1 MGTGGKRFRLAAA
14 HFNRV
19 VSTRLLIAHRL
30 LAGFRE
36 AEKWRELVVANT
48 LMADLEVVMSQP
60 QLTETDIRNLASS
73 QSYDRGYRYY
83 HSGAVFDVI
92 RRGNVLTAKVAGS
105 EYEPYQVQ
113 VTLSAG
119 SVAETS
125 CTCPY
130 DWGGICK
137 HIVAALLVWVH
148 ERDEIEEK
156 PALETLLA
164 ELTAVQLRQVLLGVA
179 ADGPEFAEAIEREVA
194 WLQEQPAAL
203 AEQATTAVPVDIN
216 AVRREIH
223 KDFRLAGKGDP
234 LEYGYY
240 DEYAALTVDADGIL
254 QPHLEKVTA
263 LLDAGDLD
271 TAVTLISAIINIF
284 IDGLTDLDDYIYEYN
299 EDAFGDATLTLG
311 AILTEVLLSR
321 DMPPE
326 EQEEWLD
333 RIADWEEALGE
344 LEIAQTAV
352 EQGWT
357 YPPLVAAMQ
366 GNITEK
372 GAWEG
377 EAPIYADELALAR
390 LRILA
395 RQGRQQEYINLA
407 AAEGQ
412 TKLSITMLAKSGDVE
427 KAAAEAKAYLVYPSE
442 ILAAASAMAA
452 QDALSLALEVGEH
465 GLALEQETGKLE
477 LARWTR
483 DQASASG
490 NQTLALR
497 AAQVAFRQGTTL
509 ADYTAVQQIAGDQ
522 WPSIRPT
529 LLQQLQKSWHIAHKI
544 DIYLHEN
551 MLAEAMAA
559 LDEKQAFVLEGEL
572 RRVVEATRASTPDW
586 GIRKYQERAE
596 EIMDAGRSGS
606 YDTAVSW
613 LSHARDIYQQHN
625 RLPEWQR
632 YLDGVLETHQRKYKL
647 VPMLRN
653 IR

>member
-1 MGTGGKRFRLAAA
+1 
-14 HFNRV
+14 
-19 VSTRLLIAHRL
+19 
-30 LAGFRE
+30 
-36 AEKWRELVVANT
+36 
-48 LMADLEVVMSQP
+48 MSQL

-73 QSYDRGYRYY
+73 QSYDRGYHYY

-92 RRGNVLTAKVAGS
+92 QRGNLLTAKVEGS
-105 EYEPYQVQ
+105 EYAPYRVQ
-113 VTLSAG
+113 ITLIDG

-179 ADGPEFAEAIEREVA
+179 ADGPEFAEAIERELT

-203 AEQATTAVPVDIN
+203 AEQAVPVDIT
-216 AVRREIH
+216 AVRREID

-234 LEYGYY
+234 FEYGYY
-240 DEYAALTVDADGIL
+240 DEYAALEMDLDGIL
-254 QPHLEKVTA
+254 QSHLEKVTA
-263 LLDAGDLD
+263 LLDMGDVD
-271 TAVTLISAIINIF
+271 TAVILISAIIDAF

-311 AILTEVLLSR
+311 AALAEVLLSR

-326 EQEEWLD
+326 EQEKWLEQ
-333 RIADWEEALGE
+333 IADWEKALGE

-412 TKLSITMLAKSGDVE
+412 TKLSITMLAESGDVE
-427 KAAAEAKAYLVYPSE
+427 KAAAEAKAYLAYPSE
-442 ILAAASAMAA
+442 ILAVVSAMAA
-452 QDALSLALEVGEH
+452 KGALSLALEVAEH
-465 GLALEQETGKLE
+465 GLTLEQETGKLE

-509 ADYTAVQQIAGDQ
+509 ADYTAVQQIAGDL
-522 WPSIRPT
+522 WPSIRT
-529 LLQQLQKSWHIAHKI
+529 DLLQHLQKSWHISHKI

-559 LDEKQAFVLEGEL
+559 LDEKQAFVLEADL
-572 RRVVEATRASTPDW
+572 RRVVEATRATTPDW

-596 EIMDAGRSGS
+596 EIMDAGRSGA

-613 LSHARDIYQQHN
+613 LRDARDIYQQHN
-625 RLPEWQR
+625 RLFEWHR
-632 YLDGVLETHQRKYKL
+632 YLDSILATHQRKYKL

>member
-1 MGTGGKRFRLAAA
+1 
-14 HFNRV
+14 
-19 VSTRLLIAHRL
+19 
-30 LAGFRE
+30 
-36 AEKWRELVVANT
+36 
-48 LMADLEVVMSQP
+48 MSQL
-60 QLTETDIRNLASS
+60 QLTETDIRNWASS

-83 HSGAVFDVI
+83 QSGAVFDVI
-92 RRGNVLTAKVAGS
+92 RRGNLLTAKVGGS
-105 EYEPYQVQ
+105 EYEPYRVQ
-113 VTLSAG
+113 VTLTDG
-119 SVAETS
+119 GVAETS
-125 CTCPY
+125 CTCLY
-130 DWGGICK
+130 DWGGICI
-137 HIVAALLVWVH
+137 HIIAALLVWVH

-164 ELTAVQLRQVLLGVA
+164 ELTAVQLRQVLLGIA
-179 ADGPEFAEAIEREVA
+179 ATGPEFAEAIERELT
-194 WLQEQPAAL
+194 WLQEQPAAS
-203 AEQATTAVPVDIN
+203 AGAPVAVDIN

-240 DEYAALTVDADGIL
+240 DEYAALTVDVDGIL

-263 LLDAGDLD
+263 LLDGGDVD
-271 TAVTLISAIINIF
+271 TAVTLISAIIDTF
-284 IDGLTDLDDYIYEYN
+284 IDGMTGLDDYIYEYN
-299 EDAFGDATLTLG
+299 EDAFGDAALTLG
-311 AILTEVLLSR
+311 AALAEVLLSR

-333 RIADWEEALGE
+333 QIADWEKALGE

-366 GNITEK
+366 GNITEQ

-395 RQGRQQEYINLA
+395 RQGRQQEYIHLA

-412 TKLSITMLAKSGDVE
+412 TELSITMLAESGAVE

-442 ILAAASAMAA
+442 ILAVASAMAA
-452 QDALSLALEVGEH
+452 KGALSLALEVAEH

-490 NQTLALR
+490 NQTLALK
-497 AAQVAFRQGTTL
+497 AAQVAFGQGTTM

-529 LLQQLQKSWHIAHKI
+529 LLQHLQKSWHISHKI

-613 LSHARDIYQQHN
+613 LRHARDIYQQHN

-632 YLDGVLETHQRKYKL
+632 YLDGILETHQRKYKL